1 MGFKKADGAFQGA
14 LALFF
19 KYAFWLKGLG
29 LVGSRVWIV
38 VAGVRVLQSL
48 EMLGFQV
55 EVQG

>member
-1 MGFKKADGAFQGA
+1 M
-14 LALFF
+14 
-19 KYAFWLKGLG
+19 
-29 LVGSRVWIV
+29 GSRVWIV